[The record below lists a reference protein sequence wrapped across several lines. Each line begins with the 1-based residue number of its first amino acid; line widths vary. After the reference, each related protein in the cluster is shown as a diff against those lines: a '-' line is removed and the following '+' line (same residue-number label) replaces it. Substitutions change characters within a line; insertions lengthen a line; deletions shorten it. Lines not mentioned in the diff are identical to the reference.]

1 MKISTERLKQ
11 IIKEELNEDLPGWT
25 RHHRRQKA
33 RASAEARSVFAPMEK
48 MYYTAKDWSPQ
59 GTLEERDTTPE
70 EKKQLEE
77 SFITVF
83 DNIIK
88 TWQEERESPDAW
100 KSGY

>member
-1 MKISTERLKQ
+1 MKLTKSQLVQ
-11 IIKEELNEDLPGWT
+11 LIKEEFGVLNED
-25 RHHRRQKA
+25 
-33 RASAEARSVFAPMEK
+33 SAAIRSVFAPMEK

-70 EKKQLEE
+70 EKKQLED
-77 SFITVF
+77 SFIRVF
-83 DNIIK
+83 ENIIK